1 MTDGK
6 IALVTGGA
14 GFIGSYLAES
24 LLEDGYEVLVLDDLS
39 TGSLR
44 NIRHLIGRTDFHFE
58 SGSVLDKGI
67 CNQLIS
73 RAHLVFHLAAAVGV
87 NMVFNQPM
95 ETIECNVKGTENV
108 LECCMRHGRKVFIA
122 STSEVYGKDPT
133 GDSGMFSETDPII
146 LGPSMRWC
154 YACSKALDEYLARAY
169 FLSKG
174 LPVVIGRIFNTVGP
188 RQSGAYGMVIPR
200 FVQWALAGKPIQVY
214 GDGQQSRTFNHVS
227 DTVGAIR
234 KLMSEPRAEGNIFN
248 IGGKEVVRILE
259 LAERIKKL
267 AGSESEIEIIPYEQ
281 AYGEGF
287 EDIRNRV
294 PNITKISALIDYEP
308 RHQLNDILKGTITYA
323 RDDLGLE

>member
-1 MTDGK
+1 
-6 IALVTGGA
+6 
-14 GFIGSYLAES
+14 
-24 LLEDGYEVLVLDDLS
+24 
-39 TGSLR
+39 
-44 NIRHLIGRTDFHFE
+44 
-58 SGSVLDKGI
+58 
-67 CNQLIS
+67 
-73 RAHLVFHLAAAVGV
+73 
-87 NMVFNQPM
+87 
-95 ETIECNVKGTENV
+95 
-108 LECCMRHGRKVFIA
+108 
-122 STSEVYGKDPT
+122 
-133 GDSGMFSETDPII
+133 
-146 LGPSMRWC
+146 MRWC
-154 YACSKALDEYLARAY
+154 YAWSKALDEYLARAY

-248 IGGKEVVRILE
+248 IGGKEVVSILE

-267 AGSESEIEIIPYEQ
+267 SGSESEIVTIPYEQ

-308 RHQLNDILKGTITYA
+308 RHQLNDILEETITYA
-323 RDDLGLE
+323 RDDLGLK